1 MSENNDAYI
10 PLSDRSDNTDS
21 TNKTQDNSSG
31 TYVPIS
37 DRPQTKTDDR
47 ELVEDTNPKSSNVSS
62 SEVSTSR
69 PIKTTANPRVEFDV
83 QAFDDF
89 ILSHG
94 IPAIWQQAFICP
106 CIDPVTYAADPLC
119 PICHGTYRGYL
130 PGHKDTYV
138 AIQSQDRGT
147 VNTKELGRLDLGVAK
162 GTFRAETEVNILDRI
177 TIPNLTT
184 RQNFAFTVTEQRFN
198 SGFYIPYDV
207 HKILYIIGYKDRKMH
222 DIIENID
229 YVYNK
234 NERKIYIKNKK
245 LIGATV
251 SLILSV
257 AVRYIVTDIL
267 KDTRYQYDRDNRF
280 TERLPRETLLKR
292 ESILINNV
300 PLVPSSNE
308 DINEDIKRNQSL
320 SKEGIKLVNAE
331 KSSSFGLGDI

>member
-1 MSENNDAYI
+1 MNEDNNKYI
-10 PLSDRSDNTDS
+10 PLSDRSNNKDS
-21 TNKTQDNSSG
+21 TDNVQGNSNG
-31 TYVPIS
+31 TYVPIN
-37 DRPQTKTDDR
+37 DRPETKTNDR
-47 ELVEDTNPKSSNVSS
+47 ELVEDTNPKTSSVSS
-62 SEVSTSR
+62 SEVSVSR

-83 QAFDDF
+83 QAFDDA
-89 ILSHG
+89 IISHG

-138 AIQSQDRGT
+138 LVQSQDRGT

-162 GTFRAETEVNILDRI
+162 GTFRAETEINILDRI
-177 TIPNLTT
+177 TIPDLTT
-184 RQNFAFTVTEQRFN
+184 RQNFAFTVTKQRFD

-207 HKILYIIGYKDRKMH
+207 HKILYIIGYKDGKMH
-222 DIIENID
+222 DIIENYD

-234 NERKIYIKNKK
+234 DKRKIYIKNKD

-251 SLILSV
+251 SLILNV
-257 AVRYIVTDIL
+257 AVRYIITDII

-280 TERLPRETLLKR
+280 TERLPREALLKR

-308 DINEDIKRNQSL
+308 DIDEDRKRNQAL